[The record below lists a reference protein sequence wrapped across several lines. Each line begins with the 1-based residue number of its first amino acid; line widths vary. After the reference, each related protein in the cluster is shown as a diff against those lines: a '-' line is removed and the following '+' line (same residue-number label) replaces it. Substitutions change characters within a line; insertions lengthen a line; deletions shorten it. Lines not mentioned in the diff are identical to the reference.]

1 MELVITIL
9 ALWIVPGILA
19 YAIASLYSKD
29 WTINDKDVVLIV
41 PILNIVMLAFVIL
54 ITAESLL
61 DRLINWIY
69 GNKRKWKQ

>member
-29 WTINDKDVVLIV
+29 WTINDKDIVLIV

-54 ITAESLL
+54 LTVEM
-61 DRLINWIY
+61 LISKVINY
-69 GNKRKWKQ
+69 FTK

>member
-1 MELVITIL
+1 MTLVLTIIV
-9 ALWIVPGILA
+9 LWLIPGLIA
-19 YAIASLYSKD
+19 YCIACWYNKD

-61 DRLINWIY
+61 DKLINYIDAD
-69 GNKRKWKQ
+69 